1 MMKKTLIAMAAL
13 AATSAFAQSSVSI
26 VGFVDTGYK
35 NTSGNTSANKR
46 SEIAVNGTGTTAI
59 HFRGVEDLGGGMKA
73 LFQAEID
80 WNPAQSATLNGAP
93 GGQFYNGTPFNG
105 EQFLGLSGGFGTVKL
120 GTPNAAALETNGV
133 AQPFGTALGGGFN
146 STVARLGVTGLYG
159 INQYVG
165 GPSAGNR
172 IIRHEKTVRYDTPD
186 LSGFGA
192 SVEYSFA
199 NANAANGAPVVAG
212 APTGNAANNNKY
224 QAIGLKYSNGPLN
237 VRFSNTKATA
247 DNTNFAAG
255 SISGAGGLN
264 QTNATNLAPVGSIT
278 SNFLAANYTF
288 GAATVY
294 GGYTT
299 TRTGTNS
306 VVGAPGENANSYN
319 IAGKYAV
326 SSQIA
331 LMANYVVIK
340 DKRATGFA
348 IDHNRKILGLGADY
362 RLSARTA
369 LYARYEGYDNGAAST
384 ATTGPKQSIYMIG
397 VNHAF

>member
-26 VGFVDTGYK
+26 VGFIDSGYK
-35 NTSGNTSANKR
+35 NTRNDTQALKR
-46 SEIAVNGTGTTAI
+46 SEISLNGTGTTAI

-80 WNPAQSATLNGAP
+80 WNPTQSSTLNGAP
-93 GGQFYNGTPFNG
+93 GAQFYAGTPFNG
-105 EQFLGLSGGFGTVKL
+105 EQFLGLSGGFGSVKL
-120 GTPNAAALETNGV
+120 GSPNGAGLETNAV
-133 AQPFGTALGGGFN
+133 AQPFGTALGGGFS
-146 STVARLGVTGLYG
+146 STVSRLGVTGLYG

-165 GPSAGNR
+165 GPNANNR

-199 NANAANGAPVVAG
+199 NANAPVTAG
-212 APTGNAANNNKY
+212 NTGNANNNNKY

-247 DNTNFAAG
+247 DNVNFAAG
-255 SISGAGGLN
+255 SIGAGGL
-264 QTNATNLAPVGSIT
+264 TVVNATNLAPVGSVT
-278 SNFLAANYTF
+278 SNYLAANYTF

-299 TRTGTNS
+299 TRTSTSS
-306 VVGAPGENANSYN
+306 VVGAAGENANSYN

-326 SSQIA
+326 SSQVA

-340 DKRATGFA
+340 DKRAAGFA

-369 LYARYEGYDNGAAST
+369 LYARFEGYDNGAAST
-384 ATTGPKQSIYMIG
+384 ATTGPKQSVYMIG
-397 VNHAF
+397 VNHSF